1 MLPQWIMIRCSSPQ
15 LARILNGTLTLAY
28 GAVPGRA
35 SRTDQ
40 RSALPGGAT
49 RGRRDEPRIR
59 KREDSPRRAGGAG
72 RVRALSHAMREG
84 GSLRGLFRVL
94 AVRAA
99 MTDSACV
106 FGCTCLLTCCLSRR
120 CLSRAQRPSTLC
132 SRRLPRTPPSS
143 PGGASPSPP
152 LCPL

>member
-106 FGCTCLLTCCLSRR
+106 LISGSETEYAVLTQAAPDASVLTGGGITFTSAVPAVS
-120 CLSRAQRPSTLC
+120 LVLGGAQR
-132 SRRLPRTPPSS
+132 
-143 PGGASPSPP
+143 
-152 LCPL
+152 